1 MLGARGIALNLRRQ
15 QLEQRYKKVHEAL
28 KLFLARSRVEKLDAS
43 ATAIKQRA
51 DAQRRARTTH
61 EREAEHM

>member
-1 MLGARGIALNLRRQ
+1 MRRQ

-28 KLFLARSRVEKLDAS
+28 KLFLARSRVEKLNAS